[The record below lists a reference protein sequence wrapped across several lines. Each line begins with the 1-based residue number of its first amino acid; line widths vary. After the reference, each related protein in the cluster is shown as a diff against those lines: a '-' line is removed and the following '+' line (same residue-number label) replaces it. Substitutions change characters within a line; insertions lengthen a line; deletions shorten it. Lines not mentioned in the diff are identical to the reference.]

1 LRRPRQS
8 RQERLKELNFS
19 SEEAFTGQG
28 LIPEHLLVEIEEHE
42 ERKKSGLVEAEKP
55 DLERRGIGDVHETDL
70 RTFAEFLGAV
80 EERNLSAFL
89 EFVGAVVAKRNLGA
103 TINFIRKVHAD
114 RDLRAFNFGA
124 FSPQSKST
132 AINLS
137 RCLIV
142 SNPPTPGAVTG
153 FGDGSGHCYSAE
165 RNEYLFHFFSPC
177 FISVL
182 FVLVRIIA

>member
-1 LRRPRQS
+1 
-8 RQERLKELNFS
+8 LKELNFS

-80 EERNLSAFL
+80 EEGNLSAFL
-89 EFVGAVVAKRNLGA
+89 EFVGTVVAKRNLGA

-132 AINLS
+132 AINL
-137 RCLIV
+137 RRRLVV
-142 SNPPTPGAVTG
+142 SGPPAPRAVARI
-153 FGDGSGHCYSAE
+153 GDGSGQSNSAK
-165 RNEYLFHFFSPC
+165 RNKYFLHDISPY
-177 FISVL
+177 FAEVFRLPNAAEAS
-182 FVLVRIIA
+182 RPA